1 MEMKRKELF
10 LKRLKFLPLI
20 ILCPLFF
27 ACSDDDEG
35 GEDNGGGTPYITKV
49 FEFRPAVGQF
59 TNDLPEYE
67 EGDTEETMRRKAEDL
82 IKGANPKGMVSL
94 GGFGGYIV
102 FGFDHMVK
110 NVSGKRDF
118 RVKGN
123 AFYADDN
130 PNEGASKKG
139 GNCEP
144 GIIMVS
150 HDKNGN
156 GLPDDEWYEIAGSEY
171 NNPRAIKNYRITYYR
186 PDPDKEPVKNPSKK
200 WALDTEYIR
209 WEDNQGNSGYKVQNI
224 YHEQSYYPGWIQDDK
239 ITFEGTRLPDNAVEE
254 SGKTTYWVLYAFDWG
269 YADNAPNDSEDSA
282 IDIDWAVDKN
292 GNKVKLPGI
301 HFVKVYCAINQEAG
315 WIGETST
322 EIAGAEDLHLINK

>member
-1 MEMKRKELF
+1 MK
-10 LKRLKFLPLI
+10 KRLLLNGLGIGLVVVFSML
-20 ILCPLFF
+20 LFS
-27 ACSDDDEG
+27 CSDDD
-35 GEDNGGGTPYITKV
+35 GEDSSQSGTPYITKV
-49 FEFRPAVGQF
+49 FEFMPAVGQF
-59 TNDLPEYE
+59 TNVLPKYE
-67 EGDTEETMRRKAEDL
+67 EGDTKETMRLKAEEQ

-118 RVKGN
+118 RIRGN

-130 PNEGASKKG
+130 PNPSTSGKG
-139 GNCEP
+139 GSCEP

-150 HDKNGN
+150 YDKNGN

-171 NNPRAIKNYRITYYR
+171 NNPQTIKNHKITYYR
-186 PDPDKEPVKNPSKK
+186 PDLDKQAVKDPSRK

-209 WEDNQGNSGYKVQNI
+209 WTDNYGNSGYKTQNI
-224 YHEQSYYPGWIQDDK
+224 YHKQNYFPQWIDENEL
-239 ITFEGTRLPDNAVEE
+239 TFEGTLLPDNAVEE
-254 SGKTTYWVLYAFDWG
+254 TDEEGDSYWVLYAYDWG

-301 HFVKVYCAINQEAG
+301 HFVKVYSGVNQEAG

-322 EIAGAEDLHLINK
+322 EIAGAEDLHLIK